1 MEVAR
6 RELENQAAELDRLER
21 EERERAR
28 ARRERKLRR
37 VLGSDLPVLLPL
49 PFYAE
54 LRIRMLMGST
64 QISTLSG

>member
-37 VLGSDLPVLLPL
+37 VLGSDLPVRPVA
-49 PFYAE
+49 FFRE
-54 LRIRMLMGST
+54 
-64 QISTLSG
+64 